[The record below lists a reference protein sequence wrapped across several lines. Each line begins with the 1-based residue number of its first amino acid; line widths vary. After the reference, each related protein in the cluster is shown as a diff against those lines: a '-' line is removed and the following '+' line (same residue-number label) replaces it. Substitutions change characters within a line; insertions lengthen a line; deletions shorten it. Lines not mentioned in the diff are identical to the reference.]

1 MPGSLASSKQGLA
14 VPPPPHAAGNLAVPG
29 DPGLSPSTMAALQQ
43 PDMCP
48 PVKAMATKIVWN
60 SVSELGTQP
69 SPASVSWGHPNLQA
83 RSSRTIGDDYA
94 TMGSIKKKKSQAYR
108 ALPRASSPS
117 LPTRWEQPSG
127 KPHPARGFPQ
137 GSAPV
142 TALSPL
148 PGPPVLTLGSAG
160 DAGAAG
166 GQAGSSAAGSL
177 QAVVLLG

>member
-1 MPGSLASSKQGLA
+1 MPGTLASSKQGLA

-94 TMGSIKKKKSQAYR
+94 TMGSIKKKEITGIQGIASCI
-108 ALPRASSPS
+108 LPIPADSLGATEREAPSSPG
-117 LPTRWEQPSG
+117 LPTGVCPCNS
-127 KPHPARGFPQ
+127 PVPAARP
-137 GSAPV
+137 
-142 TALSPL
+142 
-148 PGPPVLTLGSAG
+148 
-160 DAGAAG
+160 AGAHPW
-166 GQAGSSAAGSL
+166 QCW
-177 QAVVLLG
+177 